1 MTLKSPL
8 AIFLFQYLGLGL
20 IFVIGLWY
28 AFKQGDLSFSH
39 ARGRRNFVVLVGGMV
54 IYLVVHGFF
63 QFVAVRF

>member
-28 AFKQGDLSFSH
+28 AFKQKDVGFSH
-39 ARGRRNFVVLVGGMV
+39 ARGRRNLAVLVGGMV

-63 QFVAVRF
+63 QFVAVRL